1 MKKFK
6 LNSIELSLFYILLIF
21 FICSSALVIHQH
33 YLIVKYAYDI
43 TRLEKNVARSRER
56 IEMLKVKKARI
67 VNPHYLEQVA
77 GRGGYIQPRQEQ
89 IILLYSSEGEP

>member
-6 LNSIELSLFYILLIF
+6 LNWIELGFFYMLLSF
-21 FICSSALVIHQH
+21 FIYSSALVIHQH

-56 IEMLKVKKARI
+56 IEILKVKKARI
-67 VNPHYLEQVA
+67 VTPLFLEQVA
-77 GRGGYIQPRQEQ
+77 GRGGYIQPNQEQ
-89 IILLYSSEGEP
+89 IILLNSAEGEP